1 MLHIFYRFQSHL
13 KLFLA
18 NDKRYAFLNCAF
30 HRNMTSKMRGMNEDA
45 NGVKILPA
53 WDLQRANSFTSP
65 PSIEEFPTDGEVV
78 GAVVLHLLS

>member
-1 MLHIFYRFQSHL
+1 
-13 KLFLA
+13 
-18 NDKRYAFLNCAF
+18 
-30 HRNMTSKMRGMNEDA
+30 MNEDA
-45 NGVKILPA
+45 NVVKILPA